1 MADAYA
7 TFGRFLLLKR
17 RAQDGLG
24 TLWRAGEMERTGF
37 KRIVWLRRF
46 DPTGLDR
53 NALTGTTATANHL
66 AGVIRATNIVRNAA
80 FGTEGGV
87 PYTAWDY
94 VPGQPL
100 DQLLVRAVQEEFPVA
115 IDNALLIV
123 EKLAAALAAASAVE
137 VGGEPLI
144 HGFLV
149 PHLVM
154 VGNDGEAQ
162 VAGFGL
168 GRGLYANL
176 ERGSLKKLAA
186 PYLAP
191 EVLTGDVPSRRA
203 DVHSMGA
210 ILYQLLTGKPLPAEP
225 DARAAALEHPSLA
238 FEEGPVPH
246 DVLAILS
253 KTVAARPE
261 DRYASAADF
270 KRELERL
277 LYGGVY
283 SPTTFNLALFMDR
296 LYRME
301 IEQEDRELER
311 ERALDVGAY
320 YQPPKK
326 EAPQATPAQAP
337 EEPKRSHPNLAL
349 IIPIVGGA
357 VIMATVIAYLLI
369 IRPTAAPPV
378 DQEAQKRMLQELV
391 NTQVAQALK
400 EKEEQLRKELEAE
413 KARTDELRKQLE
425 SQKQRAGG
433 GAKQVSLPEQRRLQQ
448 ELAAR
453 EADQRKKEE
462 ELTRVKQQQQ
472 AELEKTRAQ
481 QAQAEATPTVAP
493 TLVPAAPTA
502 APTLPPPVPAVPAP
516 EPTLAPPIP
525 TGVVGA
531 PAAAAPAGQVPV
543 TAGLGVAVRES
554 ELVDFGQLDVRP
566 EPLVEGK
573 VTLSRNV
580 AMSRVPLSGYVIL
593 KVLVNEKGGVDEVT
607 VLRPFSPARA
617 GIDDACVEAVKQ
629 NRYRPAMKS
638 GQPVKTW
645 ITVTMQ
651 IGVQATR

>member
-1 MADAYA
+1 MADVYA
-7 TFGRFLLLKR
+7 TFGKFLLLKR
-17 RAQDGLG
+17 RTQDGMG

-46 DPTGLDR
+46 DSAGLNR
-53 NALTGTTATANHL
+53 NALTGTMATANHL
-66 AGVIRATNIVRNAA
+66 AGVLRATNIVRNAA

-87 PYTAWDY
+87 PYIAWDY

-149 PHLVM
+149 PHLVL

-176 ERGSLKKLAA
+176 ERGSLKKLVV

-191 EVLTGDVPSRRA
+191 EVLDGGVPSRRS
-203 DVHSMGA
+203 DVYSMGA
-210 ILYQLLTGKPLPAEP
+210 ILHQLLTGSPLPTEP
-225 DARAAALEHPSLA
+225 EARAAALEHPSLA
-238 FEEGPVPH
+238 FEEGPVPQ
-246 DVLAILS
+246 DVLAILN
-253 KTVAARPE
+253 KTVAERPE

-296 LYRME
+296 LYRTE

-326 EAPQATPAQAP
+326 EAPQGPAAQAP
-337 EEPKRSHPNLAL
+337 EEPKRSRPNLAL

-357 VIMATVIAYLLI
+357 VIMATVIAYLI
-369 IRPTAAPPV
+369 ISRPTAAPPV

-400 EKEEQLRKELEAE
+400 EKEEQLRKELETE

-425 SQKQRAGG
+425 SQKQRGSG
-433 GAKQVSLPEQRRLQQ
+433 GAKQVSSVEQQRLKQ

-453 EADQRKKEE
+453 EAEQRKKED
-462 ELTRVKQQQQ
+462 ELTRVKEQQQ
-472 AELEKTRAQ
+472 AELEKARAQ
-481 QAQAEATPTVAP
+481 QAQAEAK
-493 TLVPAAPTA
+493 PTA
-502 APTLPPPVPAVPAP
+502 APTAPPPAPAVPVQV
-516 EPTLAPPIP
+516 PTLAPAVP
-525 TGVVGA
+525 TA
-531 PAAAAPAGQVPV
+531 AAAAPTVAAPAAEVPV
-543 TAGLGVAVRES
+543 TAGLGTGVREGD
-554 ELVDFGQLDVRP
+554 LVDFGQLDVQP
-566 EPLVEGK
+566 HPLVEGK
-573 VTLSRNV
+573 VTLSPTV
-580 AMSRVPLSGYVIL
+580 AKSRVPFSGYVIL

-607 VLRPFSPARA
+607 VLRGFSPPRV
-617 GIDDACVEAVKQ
+617 GIDEACVEAVKQ

-645 ITVTMQ
+645 LTVT
-651 IGVQATR
+651 IALQATR